1 MKIIQ
6 CGILGLS
13 LLLPLS
19 ALADFQYQETTQITG
34 GSILGLMKFAGHF
47 SKQAS
52 QANQPMV
59 SAVYV
64 QGNRMARVNAQT
76 IEIVDLD
83 NETITNID
91 LQKHTYTQM
100 TFEQM
105 RQHLEEAMQAA
116 KEKQASEQPA
126 PQQQQQQPPHQ
137 TTSMFN
143 SR

>member
-1 MKIIQ
+1 MKIYL
-6 CGILGLS
+6 CGVLGLS
-13 LLLPLS
+13 LLMPVT

-105 RQHLEEAMQAA
+105 RQAMEQGMQQAQAEMA
-116 KEKQASEQPA
+116 KQKATAPPAA
-126 PQQQQQQPPHQ
+126 PQQPP
-137 TTSMFN
+137 TMSICR